1 MPLTQRPARLT
12 IQVNIPRAEQLSLS
26 IAQSGMNVR
35 YTARSGVG
43 NLPGPGF
50 ANTCKLH
57 WYRKLSI
64 CSPSLFPQELV
75 EKVYR
80 VVMAVRGYYEV
91 AGAGAGTPD
100 MYSARGVGVKTL
112 RTITPRNA
120 ALPTMSIHPGLNMS
134 ARTPL
139 AKYENAMIPPA

>member
-1 MPLTQRPARLT
+1 MH
-12 IQVNIPRAEQLSLS
+12 
-26 IAQSGMNVR
+26 IAQSGLNVR
-35 YTARSGVG
+35 KTANSGVG

-57 WYRKLSI
+57 WYGKLSI
-64 CSPSLFPQELV
+64 SSLSLFPREMA
-75 EKVYR
+75 EKVYG
-80 VVMAVRGYYEV
+80 VMMAVRGHYEV
-91 AGAGAGTPD
+91 ADACAGTPD
-100 MYSARGVGVKTL
+100 MYSVRGVGVKTL

>member
-1 MPLTQRPARLT
+1 
-12 IQVNIPRAEQLSLS
+12 
-26 IAQSGMNVR
+26 MNVR
-35 YTARSGVG
+35 NMARSGVA
-43 NLPGPGF
+43 NLPGARF
-50 ANTCKLH
+50 CQYLQTKLVS
-57 WYRKLSI
+57 KVINLLTF
-64 CSPSLFPQELV
+64 SLYPEMA
-75 EKVYR
+75 EKVYG
-80 VVMAVRGYYEV
+80 VMMAVRGYYEV

-100 MYSARGVGVKTL
+100 MYSVRGVGVKTL